1 MPDTHLLAA
10 QLSKQIENS
19 GPISVAEYMRLA
31 NGHYYSS
38 ADPLGVDGDFI
49 TAPEI
54 SQIFGEL
61 IGLWLADIWLRQ
73 NRPARCHFVELGPG
87 RGSLANDALRAMAQF
102 ECAPPVHFVEN
113 SGALRERQ
121 AALVPQAIFHD
132 TIDDL
137 PSGGPLLIV
146 ANEFFDALPVR
157 QLIATHAGW
166 RERVIAR
173 DRDRKFMA
181 IPGRYAMDNLVP
193 PEFRAAPV
201 NSIYETSPDA
211 GGIMY
216 ELSARLQKQGG
227 VMLII
232 DYGYSMPGLGSTL
245 QSVKNHQFADP
256 FDDPG
261 NRDLTAHV
269 NFLEIA
275 NIGRMRNLQ
284 ISGPVGQGPWLTAL
298 GIHHR
303 AASLAQAAPG
313 SADQIYAACRR
324 LTGNDEMGSLFKVL
338 AVRAPDWA
346 KPEGFDQAAAMV
358 R

>member
-1 MPDTHLLAA
+1 MPDTHLLSA
-10 QLSKQIENS
+10 QLAKQIENS
-19 GPISVAEYMRLA
+19 GPISVADYMRLA
-31 NGHYYSS
+31 NDHYYGN
-38 ADPLGVDGDFI
+38 ADPLGVGGDFI

-73 NRPARCHFVELGPG
+73 NRPSKCCFVELGPG
-87 RGSLANDALRAMAQF
+87 RGSLANDALRAMAKF
-102 ECAPPVHFVEN
+102 ECVPRVCFVET
-113 SGALRERQ
+113 SSVLRAKQAER
-121 AALVPQAIFHD
+121 VPQAKFHD

-137 PSGGPLLIV
+137 PEDGPLLIV
-146 ANEFFDALPVR
+146 ANEFFDVLPVR
-157 QLIATHAGW
+157 QLVATHAGW
-166 RERVIAR
+166 RERVIVR
-173 DRDRKFMA
+173 DKERKFMP

-193 PEFRAAPV
+193 PDFRAAPV

-211 GGIMY
+211 GGFMY

-232 DYGYSMPGLGSTL
+232 DYGYNMPGLGSTL
-245 QSVKNHQFADP
+245 QSVKNHQYTDP

-284 ISGPVGQGPWLTAL
+284 ISGPVGQGPWLNAL
-298 GIHHR
+298 GIHQR
-303 AASLAQAAPG
+303 AASLAQAAPD
-313 SADQIYAACRR
+313 SADHIYSACRR
-324 LTGNDEMGSLFKVL
+324 LTGDDEMGSLFKVL
-338 AVRAPDWA
+338 AVRAPDWV
-346 KPEGFDQAAAMV
+346 KPEGFEQMV
-358 R
+358 L